1 MNGRK
6 RKQAALAG
14 LESKRSP
21 IVTRARRIMLR
32 LLLDGRQDVTID
44 DIRDLIEI
52 PAGVNPVC
60 MGSVPGP
67 LVRSGIIT
75 CTGFRESARAE
86 SHSRPV
92 KIWKLATPAKARRWL
107 LDHPEPDNLQSE
119 APRRVEGGDQM
130 RLFDNA
136 QQPANAEGW

>member
-1 MNGRK
+1 MNGRE

-14 LESKRSP
+14 HESKRNP
-21 IVTRARRIMLR
+21 IVTRARRIMLQ
-32 LLLDGRQDVTID
+32 LLLDGRRDVTID

-67 LVRSGIIT
+67 LARSGIIT
-75 CTGFRESARAE
+75 CIGFRESARAK

-92 KIWKLATPAKARRWL
+92 KIWKLVDRIRAERWL
-107 LDHPEPDNLQSE
+107 SDNSPPPPIETEQHV
-119 APRRVEGGDQM
+119 PVDDTGQM